1 MSKTYKIL
9 AEKYNQIYENDA
21 GAGLERLSKEFINWT
36 PKEFKLFGFFKYIT
50 DFGPQITEGGIN
62 SILDEW
68 YVIADGELAADSDTL
83 DDDMDDYEADPEE
96 VYNYMVKAAN
106 YAFENHPEKIAEI
119 ASGITVLDVTAR
131 IEQWFDSRY

>member
-9 AEKYNQIYENDA
+9 AEKYNQIHENDLD
-21 GAGLERLSKEFINWT
+21 GGLERLSKEF
-36 PKEFKLFGFFKYIT
+36 KLFVFFKYIT
-50 DFGPQITEGGIN
+50 DFNANNRYSGRIIKDDIN

-68 YVIADGELAADSDTL
+68 YVEAEGELAADGDTL
-83 DDDMDDYEADPEE
+83 DDDMADYEADPEE

>member
-9 AEKYNQIYENDA
+9 AEKYNQIHENDLD
-21 GAGLERLSKEFINWT
+21 GGLERLSKEF
-36 PKEFKLFGFFKYIT
+36 KLFVFFKYIT
-50 DFGPQITEGGIN
+50 DFNANNRYSGRIINDDIN

-68 YVIADGELAADSDTL
+68 YVEAEGELAADSDTL
-83 DDDMDDYEADPEE
+83 DDDMADYEADPEE

-131 IEQWFDSRY
+131 IEQWFNSRY

>member
-9 AEKYNQIYENDA
+9 AEKYNQIHENEDLA
-21 GAGLERLSKEFINWT
+21 VLERLS
-36 PKEFKLFGFFKYIT
+36 KEFKLFGFFTNIT
-50 DFGPQITEGGIN
+50 EFGPQITDNGIN

-83 DDDMDDYEADPEE
+83 DDDMADYEADPED

-119 ASGITVLDVTAR
+119 TSGITVLDVTDR
-131 IEQWFDSRY
+131 IGQWFDSRY

>member
-21 GAGLERLSKEFINWT
+21 GAGLERLSKEF
-36 PKEFKLFGFFKYIT
+36 KLFVFFKYIT
-50 DFGPQITEGGIN
+50 SFGPQITDDGIN

-83 DDDMDDYEADPEE
+83 DDDMADYEADPEE

-106 YAFENHPEKIAEI
+106 YAFENHPEKMAEI

-131 IEQWFDSRY
+131 IGEWFDSRY

>member
-9 AEKYNQIYENDA
+9 AEKYNQIHENDLD
-21 GAGLERLSKEFINWT
+21 GGLERLSKEF
-36 PKEFKLFGFFKYIT
+36 KLFVFFKYIT
-50 DFGPQITEGGIN
+50 DFNANNRYSNRIINDDIN

-68 YVIADGELAADSDTL
+68 YVEAEGELAADSDTL
-83 DDDMDDYEADPEE
+83 DDDMADYEADPEE

-131 IEQWFDSRY
+131 IEQWFNSRY

>member
-21 GAGLERLSKEFINWT
+21 GAGLEILS
-36 PKEFKLFGFFKYIT
+36 KEFKLFGFFKYIT
-50 DFGPQITEGGIN
+50 SFGPQITDDGIN

-83 DDDMDDYEADPEE
+83 DDDMADYEADPED

-106 YAFENHPEKIAEI
+106 YAFENHPEKIAEST
-119 ASGITVLDVTAR
+119 SGITVLDVTDR
-131 IEQWFDSRY
+131 IGQWFDSRY

>member
-9 AEKYNQIYENDA
+9 AEKYNQIHENDLD
-21 GAGLERLSKEFINWT
+21 GGLERLSKEF
-36 PKEFKLFGFFKYIT
+36 KLFVFFKYIT
-50 DFGPQITEGGIN
+50 DFNANNRYSSRIINDDVN

-68 YVIADGELAADSDTL
+68 YVEAEGELAADSDTL
-83 DDDMDDYEADPEE
+83 DDDMADYEADPEE

>member
-21 GAGLERLSKEFINWT
+21 DAGLERLSKEF
-36 PKEFKLFGFFKYIT
+36 KLFVFFKYIT
-50 DFGPQITEGGIN
+50 GFNANNRYSDRIIKDDIN

-68 YVIADGELAADSDTL
+68 YVEAEGELAADGDTL
-83 DDDMDDYEADPEE
+83 DDDMADYEADPEE

-131 IEQWFDSRY
+131 IGEWFDSRY

>member
-9 AEKYNQIYENDA
+9 AEKYNQIHENDLD
-21 GAGLERLSKEFINWT
+21 GGLERLSKEF
-36 PKEFKLFGFFKYIT
+36 KLFVFFKYIT
-50 DFGPQITEGGIN
+50 DFNANNRYSSRIINDDIN

-68 YVIADGELAADSDTL
+68 YVEAEGELAADSDTL
-83 DDDMDDYEADPEE
+83 DDDMADYEADPEE

-106 YAFENHPEKIAEI
+106 YAFENHPEEIAEI